1 MKTCIIMVLLLA
13 MGCEKLEEV
22 ELPNRSYMVNKTFS
36 DDGTIVYEEIW
47 LPEQREGFF
56 TDAGFANGSGRAYSA
71 FALVGDTILILY
83 RNNEHGRNFR
93 PMEKVYEVRSIDQNK
108 LEICFDMP
116 FFKDVTS
123 TFKYNPTF
131 YYPVD

>member
-1 MKTCIIMVLLLA
+1 MRRCILLVLLLT
-13 MGCEKLEEV
+13 MGCDKLEEV
-22 ELPNRSYMVNKTFS
+22 ELTNRTYLVNKTFS
-36 DDGTIVYEEIW
+36 DDGTVLYEQIW

-56 TDAGFANGSGRAYSA
+56 TDAGFANGSGKAYSA
-71 FALVGDTILILY
+71 FALVGDTILVLY
-83 RNNEHGRNFR
+83 RNNEHRNFR
-93 PMEKVYEVRSIDQNK
+93 LMETVYEVRSVAENK
-108 LEICFDMP
+108 LEICFDTP

>member
-1 MKTCIIMVLLLA
+1 MRRCILLVFLLT
-13 MGCEKLEEV
+13 MGCDKLEEV
-22 ELPNRSYMVNKTFS
+22 ELTNRTYLVNKTFS
-36 DDGTIVYEEIW
+36 DDGAVLYEQIW

-71 FALVGDTILILY
+71 FALVGDTILVLY
-83 RNNEHGRNFR
+83 RNNEHRNFR
-93 PMEKVYEVRSIDQNK
+93 LMETVYEVRSVAENK
-108 LEICFDMP
+108 LEICFDTP

>member
-1 MKTCIIMVLLLA
+1 MRRCILLVLLLT
-13 MGCEKLEEV
+13 MGCDKLEEV
-22 ELPNRSYMVNKTFS
+22 ELTNRTYLVNKTFS
-36 DDGTIVYEEIW
+36 DDGTVLYEQIW

-56 TDAGFANGSGRAYSA
+56 TDAGFANGSGKAYSA
-71 FALVGDTILILY
+71 FALVGDTILVLY
-83 RNNEHGRNFR
+83 RNNEHRNFR
-93 PMEKVYEVRSIDQNK
+93 LMETVYEVRSLDQNK
-108 LEICFDMP
+108 LEICFDTP

>member
-1 MKTCIIMVLLLA
+1 MRRCILLVFLLT
-13 MGCEKLEEV
+13 MGCDKLEEV
-22 ELPNRSYMVNKTFS
+22 ELTNRTYLVNKTIS
-36 DDGTIVYEEIW
+36 DDGEVLYEQIW

-56 TDAGFANGSGRAYSA
+56 TDAGFANGSGKAYSA
-71 FALVGDTILILY
+71 FALVGDTILVLY
-83 RNNEHGRNFR
+83 RNNEHRNFR
-93 PMEKVYEVRSIDQNK
+93 LMETVYEVRSLDQNK
-108 LEICFDMP
+108 LEICFDTP

>member
-1 MKTCIIMVLLLA
+1 MRRCILLVLLLTV
-13 MGCEKLEEV
+13 GCDKLEEV
-22 ELPNRSYMVNKTFS
+22 ELTNRTYLVNKTFS
-36 DDGTIVYEEIW
+36 DDGTVLYEQIW

-56 TDAGFANGSGRAYSA
+56 TDAGFANGSGKAYSA
-71 FALVGDTILILY
+71 FALVGDTILVLY
-83 RNNEHGRNFR
+83 RNNEHRNFR
-93 PMEKVYEVRSIDQNK
+93 LMETVYEVRSLDQNK
-108 LEICFDMP
+108 LEICFDTP

>member
-1 MKTCIIMVLLLA
+1 MRRCILLVFLLTV
-13 MGCEKLEEV
+13 GCDKLEEV
-22 ELPNRSYMVNKTFS
+22 ELTNRTYLVNKTFS
-36 DDGTIVYEEIW
+36 DDGTVLYEQIW

-56 TDAGFANGSGRAYSA
+56 TDAGFANGSGKAYSA
-71 FALVGDTILILY
+71 FALVGDTILVLY
-83 RNNEHGRNFR
+83 RNNEHRNFR
-93 PMEKVYEVRSIDQNK
+93 LMETVYEVRSLDQNK
-108 LEICFDMP
+108 LEICFDTP

>member
-1 MKTCIIMVLLLA
+1 MRRCILLVLLLTV
-13 MGCEKLEEV
+13 GCDKLEEV
-22 ELPNRSYMVNKTFS
+22 ELSNRTYLVNKTFS
-36 DDGTIVYEEIW
+36 DDGTVLYEQIW

-56 TDAGFANGSGRAYSA
+56 TDAGFANGSGKAYSA
-71 FALVGDTILILY
+71 FALVGDTILVMY
-83 RNNEHGRNFR
+83 RNNEHRNFR
-93 PMEKVYEVRSIDQNK
+93 LMETVYEVRSLDQNK
-108 LEICFDMP
+108 LEICFDTP

>member
-1 MKTCIIMVLLLA
+1 MRRCILLVFLLT
-13 MGCEKLEEV
+13 MGCDKLEEV
-22 ELPNRSYMVNKTFS
+22 ELTNRTYLVNKTFS
-36 DDGTIVYEEIW
+36 DDGTVLYEQIW

-71 FALVGDTILILY
+71 FALVGDTILVLY
-83 RNNEHGRNFR
+83 RNNEHRNFR
-93 PMEKVYEVRSIDQNK
+93 LMETVYEVRSLDQNK
-108 LEICFDMP
+108 LEICFDTP

>member
-1 MKTCIIMVLLLA
+1 MRRCILLVFLLT

-22 ELPNRSYMVNKTFS
+22 ELTNRTYLVNKTFS
-36 DDGTIVYEEIW
+36 DDGEVLYEQIW

-56 TDAGFANGSGRAYSA
+56 TDAGFANGSGKAYSA
-71 FALVGDTILILY
+71 FALVGDTILVLY
-83 RNNEHGRNFR
+83 RNNEHRNFR
-93 PMEKVYEVRSIDQNK
+93 LMEKVYEVRSVAENK
-108 LEICFDMP
+108 LEICFDTP

>member
-1 MKTCIIMVLLLA
+1 MRKYILLVFLLT
-13 MGCEKLEEV
+13 MGCDKLEEV
-22 ELPNRSYMVNKTFS
+22 ELTNRTYLVNKTFS
-36 DDGTIVYEEIW
+36 DDGTVLYEQIW

-56 TDAGFANGSGRAYSA
+56 TDAGFANGSGKAYSA
-71 FALVGDTILILY
+71 FALVGDTILVLY
-83 RNNEHGRNFR
+83 RNNEHRNFR
-93 PMEKVYEVRSIDQNK
+93 LMETVYEVRSVAENK
-108 LEICFDMP
+108 LEICFDTP

>member
-1 MKTCIIMVLLLA
+1 MRRCILLVFLLT
-13 MGCEKLEEV
+13 MGCDKLEEV
-22 ELPNRSYMVNKTFS
+22 ELTNRTYLVNKTFS
-36 DDGTIVYEEIW
+36 DDGTVLYEQIW

-56 TDAGFANGSGRAYSA
+56 TDAGFANGSGKAYSA
-71 FALVGDTILILY
+71 FALVGDTILVLY
-83 RNNEHGRNFR
+83 RTNEHRNFR
-93 PMEKVYEVRSIDQNK
+93 LMETVYEVRSLDQNK
-108 LEICFDMP
+108 LEICFDTP

>member
-1 MKTCIIMVLLLA
+1 MRRCILLVFLLT

-22 ELPNRSYMVNKTFS
+22 ELTNRTYLVNKTFS
-36 DDGTIVYEEIW
+36 DDGTVLYEQIW

-56 TDAGFANGSGRAYSA
+56 TDAGFANGSGKAYSA
-71 FALVGDTILILY
+71 FALVGDTILVLY
-83 RNNEHGRNFR
+83 RNNEHRNFR
-93 PMEKVYEVRSIDQNK
+93 LMETVYEVRSVAENK
-108 LEICFDMP
+108 LEICFDTP

>member
-1 MKTCIIMVLLLA
+1 MRRCILLVFLLT

-22 ELPNRSYMVNKTFS
+22 ELTNRTYLVNKTFS
-36 DDGTIVYEEIW
+36 DDGVVLYEQIW

-56 TDAGFANGSGRAYSA
+56 TDAGFANGSGKAYSA
-71 FALVGDTILILY
+71 FALVGDTILVLY
-83 RNNEHGRNFR
+83 RNNEHRNFR
-93 PMEKVYEVRSIDQNK
+93 LMETVYEVRSLDQNK
-108 LEICFDMP
+108 LEICFDTP

>member
-1 MKTCIIMVLLLA
+1 MRRCILLVFLLT
-13 MGCEKLEEV
+13 MGCDKPEGV
-22 ELPNRSYMVNKTFS
+22 ELTNRTYLVNKTFS
-36 DDGTIVYEEIW
+36 DDGRVLYEQIW

-56 TDAGFANGSGRAYSA
+56 TDAGFANGSGKAYSA
-71 FALVGDTILILY
+71 FALVGDTILVLY
-83 RNNEHGRNFR
+83 RNNEHRNFR
-93 PMEKVYEVRSIDQNK
+93 LMEKVYEVRSVAENK
-108 LEICFDMP
+108 LEICFDTP

>member
-1 MKTCIIMVLLLA
+1 MRRCILLVFLLT
-13 MGCEKLEEV
+13 MGCDKLEEV
-22 ELPNRSYMVNKTFS
+22 ELTNRTYLVNKTFS
-36 DDGTIVYEEIW
+36 DDGTVLYEQIW

-56 TDAGFANGSGRAYSA
+56 TDAGFANGSGKAYSA
-71 FALVGDTILILY
+71 FALVGDTILVLY
-83 RNNEHGRNFR
+83 RNNEHRNFR
-93 PMEKVYEVRSIDQNK
+93 LMETVYEVRSLDQNK
-108 LEICFDMP
+108 LEICFDTP

>member
-1 MKTCIIMVLLLA
+1 MKKCIVLLLLLIMA
-13 MGCEKLEEV
+13 CDKPEGV
-22 ELPNRSYMVNKTFS
+22 ELMNRTYLVNKTIS
-36 DDGTIVYEEIW
+36 DDGAVLYEQIW

-56 TDAGFANGSGRAYSA
+56 TDAGFANGSGKAYSA
-71 FALVGDTILILY
+71 FALVGDTILVLY
-83 RNNEHGRNFR
+83 RNNEHRNFR
-93 PMEKVYEVRSIDQNK
+93 LMETVYEVKSVDQNK
-108 LEICFDMP
+108 LEICFDTP

>member
-1 MKTCIIMVLLLA
+1 MRRFILLVLLLT
-13 MGCEKLEEV
+13 MGCDKLEEV
-22 ELPNRSYMVNKTFS
+22 ELTNRTYLVNKTIS
-36 DDGTIVYEEIW
+36 DDGTVLYEQIW

-56 TDAGFANGSGRAYSA
+56 TDAGFANGSGKAYSA
-71 FALVGDTILILY
+71 FALVGDTILVLY
-83 RNNEHGRNFR
+83 RNNEHRNFR
-93 PMEKVYEVRSIDQNK
+93 LMETVYEVRSLDQNK
-108 LEICFDMP
+108 LEICFDTP

>member
-1 MKTCIIMVLLLA
+1 MRRCILLVLLLT
-13 MGCEKLEEV
+13 MGCDKLEEV
-22 ELPNRSYMVNKTFS
+22 ELTNRTYLVNKTFS
-36 DDGTIVYEEIW
+36 DDGVVLYEQIW

-56 TDAGFANGSGRAYSA
+56 TDAGFANGSGKAYSA
-71 FALVGDTILILY
+71 FALVGDTILVLY
-83 RNNEHGRNFR
+83 RNNEHRNFR
-93 PMEKVYEVRSIDQNK
+93 LMEMVYEVRSLDQNK
-108 LEICFDMP
+108 LEICFDTP

>member
-1 MKTCIIMVLLLA
+1 MRRCILLVFLLT
-13 MGCEKLEEV
+13 MGCDKLEEV
-22 ELPNRSYMVNKTFS
+22 ELTNRTYLVNKTFS
-36 DDGTIVYEEIW
+36 DDGTVLYEQIW

-56 TDAGFANGSGRAYSA
+56 TDAGFANGSGKAYSA
-71 FALVGDTILILY
+71 FALVGDTILVMY
-83 RNNEHGRNFR
+83 RNNEHRNFR
-93 PMEKVYEVRSIDQNK
+93 LMETVYEVRSVAENK
-108 LEICFDMP
+108 LEICFDTP